1 METTKELDEDM
12 INDKIWPTST
22 YAMLALTIPVA
33 VLSVKLPRH
42 FLACG
47 ILCRLAAYL
56 ALLFSEETK
65 VAPVIGVE
73 VLYAAFLVIDS
84 NVLVSTACLYAS
96 EDEFALAAV
105 GIGIARELALVT
117 SSLLGQAL
125 HDYTSYDI
133 TFLFVISL
141 CSCLGAFAVFLGTLA
156 ATQVK
161 DWKFMEDT
169 ATSRERKASTDSHAS
184 SINNS
189 NSNDTFPTLKTAIKS
204 ALSLPLVLPASITL
218 MYFYASFLISADYNF
233 MLLTKDSDGSSSTKG
248 LGLIE
253 AGQDLSG
260 ALGSFL
266 AGMYYEHRNRKCQRS
281 ESRSLSFLIALT
293 ILATA
298 CYAYSAIYANETYS
312 ILVVATIVPWGCYH
326 ATRTFSTC
334 LITTALA
341 TIDGVNLLPL
351 VLGCSGF
358 LALVISSIVQM
369 SVTLVEGSDERD
381 FFTGCAGI
389 TGVGLLLLTSYMFY
403 RKNKNSDKDKNKKEG
418 NIFGK

>member
-1 METTKELDEDM
+1 M
-12 INDKIWPTST
+12 
-22 YAMLALTIPVA
+22 
-33 VLSVKLPRH
+33 
-42 FLACG
+42 
-47 ILCRLAAYL
+47 
-56 ALLFSEETK
+56 
-65 VAPVIGVE
+65 
-73 VLYAAFLVIDS
+73 
-84 NVLVSTACLYAS
+84 
-96 EDEFALAAV
+96 
-105 GIGIARELALVT
+105 
-117 SSLLGQAL
+117 
-125 HDYTSYDI
+125 
-133 TFLFVISL
+133 
-141 CSCLGAFAVFLGTLA
+141 FLGTLA

-189 NSNDTFPTLKTAIKS
+189 NSNDTFPTLKTIKS

-233 MLLTKDSDGSSSTKG
+233 MLLTKGSDGSSSTKG

-389 TGVGLLLLTSYMFY
+389 TGVGLLLLTSYMFC
-403 RKNKNSDKDKNKKEG
+403 RKNKDKDKKEG
-418 NIFGK
+418 IFFGK